1 MENIDHII
9 FQRLKSHPDFQ
20 KTETVWLSVYRKH
33 QCYGGCEEGGWWYD
47 VYQLEGSIPFLT
59 EQDALDVLQ
68 VAKDEIEDINKLEA
82 PYRHSSMANLPDE
95 DTAYH
100 DEGYIPV
107 GWDDGGKLLVTIEKV
122 KGELDNTKEGR
133 PHYE

>member
-1 MENIDHII
+1 MENIDHNL
-9 FQRLKSHPDFQ
+9 FERLKAHPDFQ
-20 KTETVWLSVYRKH
+20 KTHPVWLSVYRKH

-47 VYQLEGSIPFLT
+47 VYELEGSIPFYT
-59 EQDALDVLQ
+59 EEEAADVLQ
-68 VAKDEIEDINKLEA
+68 LSKDEVADINRLQA
-82 PYRHSSMANLPDE
+82 THRYRAIESLPDE
-95 DTAYH
+95 ETAYH